1 MPIRFALLIV
11 FPRPGREGSVK
22 TLVLT
27 GGGVLMH
34 ATGVDILA
42 FLAALSSAAFYA
54 FVLKGFPLSFKSLF

>member
-1 MPIRFALLIV
+1 
-11 FPRPGREGSVK
+11 
-22 TLVLT
+22 
-27 GGGVLMH
+27 MH